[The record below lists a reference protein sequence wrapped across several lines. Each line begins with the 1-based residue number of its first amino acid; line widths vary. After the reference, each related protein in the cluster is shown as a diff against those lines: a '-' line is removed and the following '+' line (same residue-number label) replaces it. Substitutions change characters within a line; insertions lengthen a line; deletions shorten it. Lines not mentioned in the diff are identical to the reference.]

1 MNANQQVNR
10 LGKYLYNYLD
20 SAFKYTTSSNTCDVY
35 FLLLYQ
41 ITGQL
46 DVQEM
51 NIDISVTTY
60 QNKIRVNVIEISP
73 EERTIGYSCYDP
85 EFVKNL
91 KEASVK
97 IYQDILKKVSKAYKD
112 IDFLIWIVIVYIK
125 QSINRINETQFQTL
139 EQARL
144 DYESM

>member
-20 SAFKYTTSSNTCDVY
+20 SAFKYTASSNTCDVY

-41 ITGQL
+41 IPGQL

-51 NIDISVTTY
+51 NIDISITTY

-112 IDFLIWIVIVYIK
+112 IDFLI
-125 QSINRINETQFQTL
+125 
-139 EQARL
+139 
-144 DYESM
+144 

>member
-1 MNANQQVNR
+1 MIIRCSKQMNANQQVNR
-10 LGKYLYNYLD
+10 LGKYLYKYLD

-41 ITGQL
+41 IPGQL

-51 NIDISVTTY
+51 NIDISITTY

-91 KEASVK
+91 KEASLK

-112 IDFLIWIVIVYIK
+112 IDFLI
-125 QSINRINETQFQTL
+125 
-139 EQARL
+139 
-144 DYESM
+144 